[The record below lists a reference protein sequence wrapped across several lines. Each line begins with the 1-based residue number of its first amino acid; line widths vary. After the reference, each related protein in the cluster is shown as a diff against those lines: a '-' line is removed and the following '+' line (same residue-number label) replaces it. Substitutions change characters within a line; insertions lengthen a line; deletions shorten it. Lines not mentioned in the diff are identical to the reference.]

1 MLLGAA
7 LLLDPKTLN
16 IVNPN
21 AFITGTGLYFVFG
34 LSSFWWVQQDRL
46 PMPLPTM
53 LFSLLAGDV
62 FFLSLV
68 MYAGGTLRR
77 AAADPAVPAA
87 RRGRLDP
94 AHADRVLPRGVR
106 RHLPARPRRLPRA
119 PGHGRR
125 RRRCSRPGIIG
136 FGYFA
141 TVGIAVA
148 LGRYTK
154 QSEDLAAQRGI
165 DVANLEQVNR
175 LIIQDMQDGVLVVDL
190 NGVVRGHNAQ
200 VTRLLGGFGR
210 MRGGMRL
217 AEFSTTLHDYWRRWQ
232 EDFTEA
238 LPPFKVEATQRLLRV
253 RLVRIGTGLNGGT
266 LIYLEDLG
274 RAQTEAQQMKLAAM
288 GRLTASIA
296 HEVRNPLSAI
306 NQAAQLLEE
315 DGAVAP
321 EGARLLGMIRN
332 NAKRIDRIVGEVLQF
347 NRRDRQQPE
356 TVPLA
361 DFMRTLIDEIVQAE
375 NMPPGSVVLQI
386 PDDLLIIFDR
396 GHLNQIVWNLVRNA
410 WQHCQKKEGS
420 IRVLARAGYMGD
432 AVICE
437 LMDDGPGIPAEL
449 RPQIF
454 EPFFTTRPGG
464 TGLGLYIAR
473 ELADANGAALELLP
487 KGPGAHFRM
496 TLKRASIAGDGRHD
510 ARARRRNEGEHHD
523 ENESAVNR
531 RCSSSTTSRTCS
543 SSSSSRCRA
552 WASTPRAPR
561 PSATRSAC
569 STRSSSTCASPTCGC
584 PTARACASSSTSTRR
599 ASTCPVA
606 VITAFGSA
614 ENAVAALKA
623 GAFDYLAKPVA
634 LEQLRAL
641 VKQALKVP
649 EKEQPASQYNL
660 LGESPAMQQVRGL
673 IDRLAKSQAPVF
685 INGESGSGKELAA
698 RTIHLHG
705 PRGEQP
711 FVAVNCGAIPENLME
726 SEFFGYRKGAFTG
739 RRGRPRRLL
748 PGRQR
753 RHAVPRR
760 SGRPAARDAGE
771 APARDPGEE
780 GAQGRRHAGGA
791 GRRADHQRH
800 AQEAHRAGRV
810 RQLPAGPLLPAAR
823 DRAQHAEPARD
834 ARGHSAHRQRDPR
847 EAHARRHGAAR
858 ARRRSRRSSSTRS
871 PATCASSRT
880 SSSAGFRWPPIRCAS
895 LPKTCT

>member
-1 MLLGAA
+1 MQPAPAIPPFEPPPVPSPMGDSGRRILWIVGLYRAICAAALMGAA

-46 PMPLPTM
+46 PLPLPTM

-68 MYAGGTLRR
+68 MYAGGTFGSPLPILLFPQL
-77 AAADPAVPAA
+77 AAAGWILRTQTAFFQAA
-87 RRGRLDP
+87 FAAICLLGLDGY
-94 AHADRVLPRGVR
+94 RVLQGTVG
-106 RHLPARPRRLPRA
+106 A
-119 PGHGRR
+119 PQVFQTGL
-125 RRRCSRPGIIG
+125 IG

-332 NAKRIDRIVGEVLQF
+332 NAKRIDRIVGEVLQL

-361 DFMRTLIDEIVQAE
+361 DFMRTMIDEIVQAE
-375 NMPPGSVVLQI
+375 NMPSGSVVMQV

-396 GHLNQIVWNLVRNA
+396 GHLNQILWNLVRNA
-410 WQHCQKKEGS
+410 WQHCQKKDGS
-420 IRVLARAGYMGD
+420 IRILARAGYMGD

-496 TLKRASIAGDGRHD
+496 TLKRA
-510 ARARRRNEGEHHD
+510 N
-523 ENESAVNR
+523 
-531 RCSSSTTSRTCS
+531 
-543 SSSSSRCRA
+543 
-552 WASTPRAPR
+552 
-561 PSATRSAC
+561 
-569 STRSSSTCASPTCGC
+569 
-584 PTARACASSSTSTRR
+584 
-599 ASTCPVA
+599 
-606 VITAFGSA
+606 
-614 ENAVAALKA
+614 
-623 GAFDYLAKPVA
+623 
-634 LEQLRAL
+634 
-641 VKQALKVP
+641 
-649 EKEQPASQYNL
+649 
-660 LGESPAMQQVRGL
+660 
-673 IDRLAKSQAPVF
+673 
-685 INGESGSGKELAA
+685 
-698 RTIHLHG
+698 
-705 PRGEQP
+705 
-711 FVAVNCGAIPENLME
+711 IPE
-726 SEFFGYRKGAFTG
+726 
-739 RRGRPRRLL
+739 
-748 PGRQR
+748 
-753 RHAVPRR
+753 
-760 SGRPAARDAGE
+760 AAA
-771 APARDPGEE
+771 
-780 GAQGRRHAGGA
+780 
-791 GRRADHQRH
+791 
-800 AQEAHRAGRV
+800 
-810 RQLPAGPLLPAAR
+810 
-823 DRAQHAEPARD
+823 
-834 ARGHSAHRQRDPR
+834 
-847 EAHARRHGAAR
+847 
-858 ARRRSRRSSSTRS
+858 
-871 PATCASSRT
+871 
-880 SSSAGFRWPPIRCAS
+880 
-895 LPKTCT
+895 